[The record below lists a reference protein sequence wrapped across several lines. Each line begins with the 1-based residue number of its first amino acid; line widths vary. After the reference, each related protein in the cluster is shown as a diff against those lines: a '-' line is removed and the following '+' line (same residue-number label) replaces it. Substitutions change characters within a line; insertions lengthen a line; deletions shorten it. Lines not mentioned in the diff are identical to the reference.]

1 MELGEGGQATVS
13 RMEDVI
19 ADHYG
24 GDECSMRNDSKT
36 LAQPHTHTRAGSA
49 NMTKTNKN
57 FVNTF

>member
-13 RMEDVI
+13 RMEHVI

-36 LAQPHTHTRAGSA
+36 LAQPHTHTHAQGVQ
-49 NMTKTNKN
+49 T
-57 FVNTF
+57 